1 MNFEEYDQ
9 ILNKHFSDAGLS
21 DFTPIEK
28 AMIHKVKQGKNIV
41 IRHAEIP
48 ELKTGLQL
56 VSLLKAPQ
64 AFEGSPRVLW
74 FTSTTDKTRKRVDQ
88 LREWIRRSEIVVE
101 PADDKGKIIEQRN
114 NIFDGT
120 DIIIGT
126 PKRMLELYNQNG
138 YHINQLSL
146 VIIEDL
152 SEICKSPTLLQC
164 VRRINESLPKVQKM
178 VVTHGDHSKQ
188 TLFIDEIIS
197 YYDTITS
204 FE

>member
-1 MNFEEYDQ
+1 MNFEEYDH
-9 ILNKHFSDAGLS
+9 ILKRHFSDAGLT

-28 AMIHKVKQGKNIV
+28 AMIHKVKQGKNFV
-41 IRHAEIP
+41 INHPDIP

-56 VSLLKAPQ
+56 VSILKAPQ

-74 FTSTTDKTRKRVDQ
+74 FTSSTDKTRKRVDQ

-146 VIIEDL
+146 IIIEDL
-152 SEICKSPTLLQC
+152 GEMCKNPTLLQC
-164 VRRINESLPKVQKM
+164 IRRINESLPKVQKL
-178 VVTHGDHSKQ
+178 VVTYGDHRRQ
-188 TLFIDEIIS
+188 TDFLDEIIG

-204 FE
+204 FD